1 MSASDPLKKRSTK
14 PRSGARGTLARIA
27 RLWDRVER
35 TLVGLLGAAALLIAV
50 VQVFGR
56 YIDPAGAITWAEEVI
71 VYIAVWAVMIIASQL
86 VRADGHVRPDLV
98 LRLLRPGAQ
107 RWVEMCNCLV
117 AIAFTF
123 GMVWYGWQVV
133 DTAQMLDQ
141 RSSSDLQFPLW
152 IYYAALPTGGL
163 LMLIRYV
170 IRLLRYAFLFDP
182 ATMSVGHSILHE
194 APPELTRHLTEQ
206 ITDQLV
212 E

>member
-1 MSASDPLKKRSTK
+1 MGL
-14 PRSGARGTLARIA
+14 RGTLAHIA
-27 RLWDRVER
+27 SVWDRIER
-35 TLVGLLGAAALLIAV
+35 TLVGVLGAVALLIAV
-50 VQVFGR
+50 AQVFGR
-56 YIDPAGAITWAEEVI
+56 YIDPAGAITWAEEAI
-71 VYIAVWAVMIIASQL
+71 VYIAVWAVMIAASQL
-86 VRADGHVRPDLV
+86 AGKDGHVRPDLV

-107 RWVEMCNCLV
+107 RWIEMFNCLV

-163 LMLIRYV
+163 LMLLRYV

-182 ATMSVGHSILHE
+182 VTMTVGRAIAHE
-194 APPELTRHLTEQ
+194 VPAALTQPIIE
-206 ITDQLV
+206 
-212 E
+212 

>member
-1 MSASDPLKKRSTK
+1 MSASDPAR
-14 PRSGARGTLARIA
+14 PPSGARGTLARIA
-27 RLWDRVER
+27 WLWDRVER
-35 TLVGLLGAAALLIAV
+35 TLVGILGAVALLIAV

-56 YIDPAGAITWAEEVI
+56 YIDPAHAITWAEEVI

-86 VRADGHVRPDLV
+86 VRGDGHVRPDLV

-133 DTAQMLDQ
+133 DTAQILDQ
-141 RSSSDLQFPLW
+141 RSSSDLQFPIW

-182 ATMSVGHSILHE
+182 ATMSVGYSILHE
-194 APPELTRHLTEQ
+194 APPELTRHVTEQ
-206 ITDQLV
+206 ITDRLV

>member
-1 MSASDPLKKRSTK
+1 MWVPDRASDSVGEHA
-14 PRSGARGTLARIA
+14 GARAVLVRIGGW
-27 RLWDRVER
+27 WDRVER
-35 TLVGLLGAAALLIAV
+35 TLVGLLGAAALLIAA

-56 YIDPAGAITWAEEVI
+56 YINPAGAITWAEEVI

-86 VRADGHVRPDLV
+86 VRGDGHVRPDLV

-107 RWVEMCNCLV
+107 RWVEMFNCLV

-141 RSSSDLQFPLW
+141 RSSSDLQFPIW

-163 LMLIRYV
+163 LMLIRYL
-170 IRLLRYAFLFDP
+170 IRLLRYMFLFDP
-182 ATMSVGHSILHE
+182 ATMTVGPAIEHE
-194 APPELTRHLTEQ
+194 LSPELAQHLHR
-206 ITDQLV
+206 
-212 E
+212 